1 MCARLLLLLREF
13 GDFWM
18 IIKARPHEELRG
30 CKTHVEKRS
39 RGIIF
44 RRLDLLQGAESWMP
58 AALGR
63 GRSSQLQGILKL
75 SGRGKKSRN
84 RKARTYTEGERER
97 EQIQRQRQRQRERPL
112 RVHRLSLLLR
122 NYERTDREVVRRK

>member
-1 MCARLLLLLREF
+1 
-13 GDFWM
+13 M
-18 IIKARPHEELRG
+18 IIKAHPHEELRG

-63 GRSSQLQGILKL
+63 ERSSQLQGILKL
-75 SGRGKKSRN
+75 SGGGGIEKQESAHVHRG
-84 RKARTYTEGERER
+84 RER
-97 EQIQRQRQRQRERPL
+97 ENRDRDR
-112 RVHRLSLLLR
+112 
-122 NYERTDREVVRRK
+122 DRESAHLGSTG

>member
-1 MCARLLLLLREF
+1 
-13 GDFWM
+13 M
-18 IIKARPHEELRG
+18 IIKAHPHEELRG

-63 GRSSQLQGILKL
+63 ERSSQLQGILKL
-75 SGRGKKSRN
+75 SGGGGGSRN

-97 EQIQRQRQRQRERPL
+97 EQRQRQRQRERPL

>member
-1 MCARLLLLLREF
+1 
-13 GDFWM
+13 M
-18 IIKARPHEELRG
+18 IIKAHPHEELRG

-44 RRLDLLQGAESWMP
+44 RRLDFLQGAESWMP

-63 GRSSQLQGILKL
+63 ERSSQLQGILKL
-75 SGRGKKSRN
+75 SGGGGDRETGKR
-84 RKARTYTEGERER
+84 ARTPRERER
-97 EQIQRQRQRQRERPL
+97 EQRQRQRQRERPL